1 MTRFY
6 FYDLANTPVKL
17 RQPSRFPAKM
27 ALVHTRTDTR
37 SFLSIENIS
46 YSLRIKDRIRCD
58 EFITTTTFSKL
69 NV

>member
-1 MTRFY
+1 MTCFY

-17 RQPSRFPAKM
+17 RQLSRFPAKM

-58 EFITTTTFSKL
+58 EFITTTTFSNL

>member
-17 RQPSRFPAKM
+17 RQLSRFPAKM
-27 ALVHTRTDTR
+27 ALPHTRTDTR

>member
-1 MTRFY
+1 MTCFY

-17 RQPSRFPAKM
+17 RQLSRFPAKM

-46 YSLRIKDRIRCD
+46 YSLRIKDRIRC

>member
-6 FYDLANTPVKL
+6 FYDLAKTPVKW
-17 RQPSRFPAKM
+17 RQLSLFPAKM

-37 SFLSIENIS
+37 SFLSIKNIL
-46 YSLRIKDRIRCD
+46 YSLKTKDRIQC
-58 EFITTTTFSKL
+58 EFITTMPFSKL

>member
-17 RQPSRFPAKM
+17 RQLSRFPAKM
-27 ALVHTRTDTR
+27 ALIHTRTDTR

-46 YSLRIKDRIRCD
+46 YSLRIKDRIQC

>member
-17 RQPSRFPAKM
+17 RQLSRFPAKM

-46 YSLRIKDRIRCD
+46 YSLRIKDRIPC
-58 EFITTTTFSKL
+58 EFITTTTFSKS

>member
-17 RQPSRFPAKM
+17 RQLSRFPARM

-46 YSLRIKDRIRCD
+46 YWLRIKDRIQC

>member
-37 SFLSIENIS
+37 SFLSIENV
-46 YSLRIKDRIRCD
+46 SLRIKDRIQC
-58 EFITTTTFSKL
+58 EFITTTTFQ
-69 NV
+69 N

>member
-1 MTRFY
+1 MTCFY

-17 RQPSRFPAKM
+17 RQLSRFPAKM